1 MIDSIKIKDIMDE
14 DFQDYKI
21 ASMMI
26 AFCTC
31 DWKCA
36 KDGNFPETI
45 CQNCSIAKQKTHTV
59 KIEDIY
65 NRYINNH
72 ITSAIILGGLE
83 PMLQFEEVV
92 ALISYFRNKGCNDTF
107 VIYTGYYEHE
117 ISDKIDI
124 LSPYRNIILKLG
136 RYKPNKDKYYNNLLG
151 VYLANEEQYAIEL

>member
-1 MIDSIKIKDIMDE
+1 MIDSIRIKDIMDE
-14 DFQDYKI
+14 DFQDYK
-21 ASMMI
+21 ATSMMI
-26 AFCTC
+26 AFCDC

-36 KDGNFPETI
+36 KDGNFPISI
-45 CQNCSIAKQKTHTV
+45 CQNCSIAKQKTHIV

-72 ITSAIILGGLE
+72 ITSAIVLGGLE
-83 PMLQFEEVV
+83 PMLQFDEVV

-107 VIYTGYYEHE
+107 VIYTGYYEYE
-117 ISDKIDI
+117 ISDKINI